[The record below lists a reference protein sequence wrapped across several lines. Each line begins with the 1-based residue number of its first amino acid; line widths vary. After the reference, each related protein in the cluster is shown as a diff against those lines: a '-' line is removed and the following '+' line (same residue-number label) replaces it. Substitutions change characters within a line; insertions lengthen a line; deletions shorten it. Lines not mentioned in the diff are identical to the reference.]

1 MQKCPVTL
9 NTELRGQNCAKLK
22 IGVHSYTD
30 AGVEVPSEDH
40 DMLPNSTESNG
51 TRTSVCDVTNQH
63 KSHTVYTDITG
74 PSTCETA
81 PNYMYNLTSN
91 KCNLALSL

>member
-1 MQKCPVTL
+1 MQALRIQKCPVTL
-9 NTELRGQNCAKLK
+9 NTKLRGQNCGKLK
-22 IGVHSYTD
+22 IDVHSYTD
-30 AGVEVPSEDH
+30 AGVEVPSKDH
-40 DMLPNSTESNG
+40 DMLPNSTENNG
-51 TRTSVCDVTNQH
+51 TRTYVCDIT
-63 KSHTVYTDITG
+63 TDITE